1 MIKHSAFFFVSMVKY
16 LVLPNIYNLTFQDFQ
31 LHSDL
36 LSGLSSMGF
45 EEPTPIQEQTIPP
58 ILSGQDIIGC
68 AQTGTGKTAAY
79 LLPTIHHILQH
90 QPEGIQA
97 LVIAPTRELAAQI
110 DQQLEGFSYFTPISS
125 ITVYGGKDASSFDKQ
140 KVALK
145 EGTEIVIATP
155 GKLLTHL
162 NLGYVNLEHL
172 KFFILDEADR
182 MLDMGFY
189 EDIMRIAHYVPKE
202 RQTLMFSATMPPKI
216 RQLAKNLLNDPY
228 EVNIALSK
236 PASRIIQAAFS
247 VHGRQKLPL
256 LEHLLKAKQVHS
268 LIVFCARK
276 TTVKEISKVIEK
288 LDYDVA
294 AIHSDLEQPEREEI
308 LRKFKNKQLQILVA
322 TDILSRGIDVEGI
335 ELVINYDV
343 PHDAEDYVH
352 RIGRTARADARGAA
366 FTFITPSEQ
375 GAFARIEKLIE
386 TTVTKGKV
394 PTYLG
399 EAPDYGPREKRGNQ
413 VKHKRYKGRRK
424 KND

>member
-1 MIKHSAFFFVSMVKY
+1 
-16 LVLPNIYNLTFQDFQ
+16 
-31 LHSDL
+31 
-36 LSGLSSMGF
+36 MGF
-45 EEPTPIQEQTIPP
+45 EEPTPVQEQTIPP
-58 ILSGQDIIGC
+58 ILSGSDIIGC

-79 LLPTIHHILQH
+79 LLPTIHHILKRKS
-90 QPEGIQA
+90 EGIQA
-97 LVIAPTRELAAQI
+97 LIIAPTRELAGQI

-125 ITVYGGKDASSFDKQ
+125 TTVYGGQDASSFDKQ

-189 EDIMRIAHYVPKE
+189 EDIMRIAHYVPNQ

-216 RQLAKNLLNDPY
+216 RQLAKNLMSGDPY

-236 PASRIIQAAFS
+236 PAERIIQAAFS
-247 VHGRQKLPL
+247 VHARQKLGL
-256 LEHLLKAKQVHS
+256 LEHLLKAKQINS

-276 TTVKEISKVIEK
+276 TTVKEVSKIIEK
-288 LDYDVA
+288 LDYEVA
-294 AIHSDLEQPEREEI
+294 AIHSDLEQSERENI
-308 LRKFKNKQLQILVA
+308 LRKFKNKQLNILVA
-322 TDILSRGIDVEGI
+322 TDILSRGIDVDGI

-366 FTFITPSEQ
+366 FTFITPEEQ

-386 TTVTKGKV
+386 SSVTKAKV
-394 PTYLG
+394 PEYLG
-399 EAPDYGPREKRGNQ
+399 EAPAYEPSKQRRGGRNGGGGKRSSS
-413 VKHKRYKGRRK
+413 RRRK
-424 KND
+424 S